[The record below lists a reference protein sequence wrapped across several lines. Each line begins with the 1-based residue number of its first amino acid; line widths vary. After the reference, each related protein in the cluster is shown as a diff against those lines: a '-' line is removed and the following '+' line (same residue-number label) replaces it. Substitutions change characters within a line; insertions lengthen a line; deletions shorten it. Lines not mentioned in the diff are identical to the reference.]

1 MEVVALPVDD
11 AVDDAVDE
19 LEEAVYILL
28 RRYYTLLVFVNFRS
42 RITVH

>member
-1 MEVVALPVDD
+1 MVALPVDD

-28 RRYYTLLVFVNFRS
+28 RRYYTLLVFVNFHS